1 MGRYAAT
8 QVAFKNF
15 SSFTRSVTKIYGTT
29 IDDAEDFDL
38 VMLMNDLLKYSNRR
52 GSLWFYSKE
61 EATSCNDD
69 IVNSDAFK
77 SFKYKAKRGIK
88 S

>member
-1 MGRYAAT
+1 M
-8 QVAFKNF
+8 AFKNF

-29 IDDAEDFDL
+29 IDFDL
-38 VMLMNDLLKYSNRR
+38 VVLMNDLLKYSNRR

>member
-1 MGRYAAT
+1 
-8 QVAFKNF
+8 
-15 SSFTRSVTKIYGTT
+15 
-29 IDDAEDFDL
+29 
-38 VMLMNDLLKYSNRR
+38 MLMNDLLKYSNRR